1 MEEEM
6 VNEQSLKNQ
15 GNGSEIDAEEFNSQ
29 KSWRARKNSR
39 RTRRSSNTHFHDLD
53 DNGNLRS
60 EAPYLE
66 DSGGKALDD
75 LDIVMEELRQ
85 IHQKSRKFVK
95 VRQDLH
101 NDHNKQ
107 SDQTQPVVEEKL
119 NAAIEVFINQRSRNN
134 TQLGE
139 DNKTLQSKEFMDA
152 LQTLSSNKEFIL
164 TLLQDPNSRL
174 LKQIGSLED
183 AQFEEKQKPNLIPES
198 NMSKENRVHA
208 KTDDVINHKQ
218 RKFFRRRSKSQ
229 EIYPPMEDE
238 TPRPSS
244 KIIILK
250 PGPVG
255 LQSPSAQTNVNTP
268 VHSQYAEKRTMQG
281 ERNTSQFSFT
291 EIKRKLKHAMG
302 KDRHG
307 ISQEGTIRRFPSE
320 QLKWSNSERGI
331 SGENLGWSSPNR
343 DHFYTE
349 KFAKSPLGIKR
360 GDKIVK
366 SKGVEA
372 VSPTEASDFP
382 RPGMPN
388 IYIEAKKHLVE
399 MLDNEDETTTLSSGQ
414 LPKSLGRIL
423 SFPEYNSSPSCSPR
437 ENSKDSMLHSQ
448 MREPIT
454 DPIHGTNDDRLQH
467 VRDDHVTGPSPSTQ
481 DLEIESSC
489 SDKYPNECTNVEV
502 PCENGNTVDEDVAST
517 GHTSPKGVLLLIIS

>member
-6 VNEQSLKNQ
+6 VNEQSLKIQ
-15 GNGSEIDAEEFNSQ
+15 GNGSEINAEEFSSQ

-39 RTRRSSNTHFHDLD
+39 RTRRPSNTHFHDLD
-53 DNGNLRS
+53 DDGNLRS
-60 EAPYLE
+60 EAPYHQ

-85 IHQKSRKFVK
+85 IHQKSRKFVE

-107 SDQTQPVVEEKL
+107 SEQTHPVVEEKV

-307 ISQEGTIRRFPSE
+307 ISHEGTIRRFPSE
-320 QLKWSNSERGI
+320 QLKWNNSERG
-331 SGENLGWSSPNR
+331 
-343 DHFYTE
+343 
-349 KFAKSPLGIKR
+349 K
-360 GDKIVK
+360 
-366 SKGVEA
+366 
-372 VSPTEASDFP
+372 
-382 RPGMPN
+382 
-388 IYIEAKKHLVE
+388 
-399 MLDNEDETTTLSSGQ
+399 
-414 LPKSLGRIL
+414 IL

-437 ENSKDSMLHSQ
+437 ENSKDSMLPSQ
-448 MREPIT
+448 MRESLT
-454 DPIHGTNDDRLQH
+454 DPIQGTNDDRLQH
-467 VRDDHVTGPSPSTQ
+467 VREDLVMGPSPSTQ
-481 DLEIESSC
+481 DLGIESSC
-489 SDKYPNECTNVEV
+489 SDKYPSEYTNVEV